1 MLDLQPHQKRAVAAL
16 ETRKVLWG
24 GVGVGKSRVA
34 VAFYVEKECPKDVY
48 VITTAKKRDGL
59 DWDGEFAKAGI
70 GRARGATVGGVLTV
84 DSWNNIGKYRD
95 IRGAFFIFDEQRLVG
110 SGEWVA
116 KFLVIARHNHWI
128 LLSATPGDT
137 WMDYIPVFVA
147 NGFYR
152 NRTEFK
158 REHVVYSPFTKFPKI
173 DRYLDVGKLVRL
185 RSSILVHM
193 PYQRRTERV
202 ITTIPVEYDKELL
215 ERAVKQRWNVY
226 EGRPLRNVAELF
238 HVLRK
243 IVNTAPSRIR
253 EVELLIGKHPRMI
266 VFYNF
271 NYELEILRTLSSKN
285 IELAEWNGHKHEE
298 IPEGDRWVYLVQYV
312 AGAEGWNCTST
323 DAMVLYSLP
332 YSYKVWEQ
340 AFGRIDR
347 LDTLFSRLFYYVFLS
362 NSAIDRAVKKKLD
375 AKQNFSQSAYIRTL
389 TGEVGSSR
397 LGV

>member
-389 TGEVGSSR
+389 TDEMGSSR

>member
-243 IVNTAPSRIR
+243 IVNTAPSRIQ

>member
-70 GRARGATVGGVLTV
+70 GRAREATVGGVLTV

-243 IVNTAPSRIR
+243 IVNTAPSRIQ

-347 LDTLFSRLFYYVFLS
+347 LDTLFSQLFYYVFLS